1 MLQFKVKGSDRDL
14 PIKKAVFKAL
24 SPLHWYK

>member
-1 MLQFKVKGSDRDL
+1 MIQFKAKSLDQDP

-24 SPLHWYK
+24 SPLHWYE